1 MNDEL
6 EQMIRTFRPKMG
18 EDRSIRIAKMVEQYR
33 AAQRA
38 LAAKEARTKSL
49 ARAVKRST
57 QAERDMERIEER
69 IEKLLLD
76 ALSTYPQV

>member
-6 EQMIRTFRPKMG
+6 EKMIRTFRPTIG
-18 EDRSIRIAKMVEQYR
+18 DDRSIRIAKLVEQYR

-49 ARAVKRST
+49 ARAVKKST
-57 QAERDMERIEER
+57 QAERDMDR
-69 IEKLLLD
+69 IEKQLMY
-76 ALSTYPQV
+76 ALSTP